1 LNKPQRES
9 FYHSWPVYFPW
20 VLVEAWR
27 SLVKHKGKSLTL
39 KYLLFGFPMSVNK
52 TSSSGFLKL
61 LLSSHISR
69 VRVKVTI

>member
-1 LNKPQRES
+1 
-9 FYHSWPVYFPW
+9 
-20 VLVEAWR
+20 
-27 SLVKHKGKSLTL
+27 VKHKGKSLAL

-69 VRVKVTI
+69 V